1 MVFIPQ
7 SLIMDAMSHI
17 NGVHSTVVDYGWLG
31 SAGTEAS
38 AVGSPDSASTL
49 HQRVHL
55 FPSGNGFDKDCS
67 RSSLSGL
74 MQDAGNLSAIQTALT
89 APRSQQLESSGT
101 YRSVASSDITSGWAG
116 TDATGRFFNGDYP
129 NGYHL
134 EWDGRQRAM
143 PSSSQSFSRTHSS
156 GPTPPPWNPAQWAY
170 APHAPGAQSAGP
182 SIVSTGPGISYAG
195 PCIASAGPCIP
206 SQRPGTLHTAL
217 GKRGVSDGGR
227 LDGAQLLPA
236 KTFRTDEYSRG
247 TKSVW
252 PMLGRSQSDVN
263 STLKLFQPKLELA
276 GACEQKDSF
285 MGRIFSNPAG
295 SWPVPF
301 PVTI

>member
-1 MVFIPQ
+1 M
-7 SLIMDAMSHI
+7 
-17 NGVHSTVVDYGWLG
+17 
-31 SAGTEAS
+31 
-38 AVGSPDSASTL
+38 GSPDSASTL
-49 HQRVHL
+49 HQRLQL

-74 MQDAGNLSAIQTALT
+74 MQDAANLSGIQTALM

-116 TDATGRFFNGDYP
+116 TEAPGRFFNGDYP

-134 EWDGRQRAM
+134 EWDAKQRAM
-143 PSSSQSFSRTHSS
+143 PS
-156 GPTPPPWNPAQWAY
+156 GLTPPPWSPAQWPSNVAY
-170 APHAPGAQSAGP
+170 ASGACIAS
-182 SIVSTGPGISYAG
+182 AG

-206 SQRPGTLHTAL
+206 LQRPGVLHTAL
-217 GKRGVSDGGR
+217 GKRGVSESGR

-247 TKSVW
+247 TKSAW

-295 SWPVPF
+295 ARPVPF